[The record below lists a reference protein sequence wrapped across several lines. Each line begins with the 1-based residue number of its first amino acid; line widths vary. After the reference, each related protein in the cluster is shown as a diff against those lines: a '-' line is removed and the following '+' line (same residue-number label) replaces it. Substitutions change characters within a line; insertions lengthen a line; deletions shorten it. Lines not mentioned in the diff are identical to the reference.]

1 LSSTSMDDGYA
12 ERPMSIPEG
21 KSSRTGSA
29 REVFRVFLRLGLT
42 SFGGPIAHVG
52 YLRKECVERRGWL
65 DDERFAQLLAVCQ
78 FLPGPSSSQLGFAI
92 GLFRAGWRGAL
103 AAFAGFTL
111 PSALIMFGLALL
123 TPGLAAQEQV
133 PAILH
138 GLKLVAVAV
147 VAHGLI
153 GMTRQLTPDTPRLVI
168 AAATTALILL
178 VGGAWVQLGGIAVG
192 GLLGVWLCRHVVS
205 PEFGHFRIRYGRRT
219 AVVLLAV
226 FLALLGIA
234 LTLPLAGSP
243 NALNVFAAFYRTG
256 ALVFGGGHVVLPL
269 LQQAVVDPGWVGSD
283 TFLTG
288 YGAAQAMPGP
298 MFTLAAFVGAQV
310 PLGLHGA
317 VAAAIALVAIFL
329 PGLLLLSAVLPV
341 WAELVRRPVATR
353 IVAGINAAV
362 VGLLAAALYD
372 PIWREGI
379 RNVTELLIASIALVM
394 LITSRVPVL
403 WVVFWCIG
411 SSLALHAL

>member
-1 LSSTSMDDGYA
+1 MDEAYA
-12 ERPMSIPEG
+12 ECPLPTSEE

-29 REVFRVFLRLGLT
+29 REVFGVFLRLGMT

-65 DDERFAQLLAVCQ
+65 DDEQFAQLLAVCQ
-78 FLPGPSSSQLGFAI
+78 FLPGPASSQLGFAI

-103 AAFAGFTL
+103 AAFAAFTL
-111 PSALIMFGLALL
+111 PSASIMFGLALL
-123 TPGLAAQEQV
+123 APSLAAQEQV
-133 PAILH
+133 PAVLH

-153 GMTRQLTPDTPRLVI
+153 GMARQLTPDAPRLAI
-168 AAATTALILL
+168 AAAATALILL
-178 VGGAWVQLGGIAVG
+178 VGGTWVQLGAIAVG
-192 GLLGVWLCRHVVS
+192 GLLGIRLCRHVVS
-205 PEFGHFRIRYGRRT
+205 PEFGHFPIQYGRPT
-219 AVVLLAV
+219 AAALLGV

-234 LTLPLAGSP
+234 LAIPLAGSP
-243 NALNVFAAFYRTG
+243 NALSVFAAFYRTG

-283 TFLTG
+283 TFLAG

-298 MFTLAAFVGAQV
+298 MFTLAAFVGAEV
-310 PLGLHGA
+310 PLGLPRA
-317 VAAAIALVAIFL
+317 LAAAIALVAIFL

-341 WAELVRRPVATR
+341 WVELVRRPIATR

-372 PIWREGI
+372 PVWREGI
-379 RNVTELLIASIALVM
+379 RNITELLIATVALVM
-394 LITSRVPVL
+394 LITSRVPIL

-411 SSLALHAL
+411 GALALHAL